1 LIGPEAAVSLEN
13 AFIDANL
20 PAELLVFVRGVAGS
34 SATR

>member
-1 LIGPEAAVSLEN
+1 LTALKAPSSVEN